1 MLEAMTS
8 PNQTLPRSSKE
19 YEMKKQS
26 AFNLMAFPLWRQVL
40 SAVLVIGGISLAMFY
55 LNTGT
60 IPTTKEDV
68 VDLLFGVCIG
78 VSLWLSMGNLNSWI
92 APKLDWLERP
102 WQALFIVI
110 PANILVAA
118 VALGIVR
125 FIFLVLVIG
134 RDFDTFLDR
143 EGIGDYFISI
153 LIGLFISA
161 VYQGAWFIRLWKQGI
176 IETEQLKSS
185 QAAAQY
191 EALNAQ
197 VNPHFLFNSLNVLS
211 NLVRTNPD
219 KAEDFIQGL
228 SHVYRYVLDIRKEE
242 AVLLHTEVAAL
253 RNYNELVNTRFG
265 SRIEI
270 DDQLSPKL
278 QAGEW
283 SDRKV
288 IPLSMQMLVENAVKH
303 NGATQSNPLHIKLYE
318 KDDWI
323 VISNNRP
330 PRFEESD
337 GKGVGL
343 TNIQERYQLVADRE
357 IIIEDT
363 EEAFTVKLP
372 LL

>member
-1 MLEAMTS
+1 MRPLSNE
-8 PNQTLPRSSKE
+8 RSE
-19 YEMKKQS
+19 ELKKQS
-26 AFNLMAFPLWRQVL
+26 AFNLMAFPFWRQVL
-40 SAVLVIGGISLAMFY
+40 SAVVVIGGISATMFF

-60 IPTTKEDV
+60 LPSTREDAL
-68 VDLLFGVCIG
+68 DFFFGMSIG
-78 VSLWLSMGNLNSWI
+78 VSLWLSMGNLNSWL

-110 PANILVAA
+110 PANIFVATI
-118 VALGIVR
+118 ALGIVR
-125 FIFLVLVIG
+125 YIFLVLLYGVS
-134 RDFDTFLDR
+134 FETFINR
-143 EGIGDYFISI
+143 EGFGDYFVST

-161 VYQGAWFIRLWKQGI
+161 IYQGAWFIRLWKQGI

-228 SHVYRYVLDIRKEE
+228 SHIYRYVLDIRKEE
-242 AVLLHTEVAAL
+242 TVLLTTEVEAL

-265 SRIEI
+265 NRIEI
-270 DDQLSPKL
+270 NDQLSPKL
-278 QAGEW
+278 HAGQW

-303 NGATQSNPLHIKLYE
+303 NGATQANPLHIKLYE
-318 KDDWI
+318 ENDWI
-323 VISNNRP
+323 VITNNRP

-343 TNIQERYQLVADRE
+343 TNIQERYQLVANKE

-363 EEAFTVKLP
+363 KEAFTVKLP